1 MPGPRQIQNELVQ
14 DESSVLV
21 LPGHQ
26 TFGYSDGA
34 ASEKYLEEV
43 FRKAKDLRAGSSELE
58 GYIKDWASEYHLTAK
73 RAQLLSGFRFDRTM
87 KVLEVGCGCGAITR
101 FLGETFD
108 HVTSVEGSLHRARLA
123 RLRTRDLTG
132 VTVVCAPFQ
141 ELRFAEKFDLIVCVG
156 VFEYSAAFVEG
167 PDPYDAVLRYF
178 SDLLTPDGMV
188 LIAIENQF
196 GLKYFSSSRE
206 DHLGTMFEGIEG
218 YHAHPGKVRTFG
230 RVEIQEILQP
240 HFPNLKFFYPYP
252 DYKIPDCVLSEEFLA
267 SGKAGELVSQQR
279 SRDYAGQGRPLW
291 DETLVSLELA
301 RNKMLPFFSNSFLI
315 LGGKGDVSRVA
326 FDQLAILFSSGRA
339 PVFRTRTR
347 VLEDHDRRVIVAKTL
362 LNGAGTSAEGPLR
375 LVDTTST
382 WHEADSLHTLVYLR
396 VQAASATLEEVFR
409 PCKAWLDLLHGLAR
423 EDDGEKYLDGEHVDL
438 TWSNV
443 YLRPG
448 GVEVIDREW
457 IWDGRIG
464 LNAMVIRAIYRFV
477 SGLPYDRPLPGN
489 LGQSSG
495 RRAIESIAGS
505 LGVTLRERDFAEF
518 VRLESQFQSLA
529 FGVDTRLQVVL
540 LRWFLME
547 RTSLDL
553 LRRGRLRVRSSVQRA
568 REIMSRLARATG
580 VPGARS

>member
-178 SDLLTPDGMV
+178 SELLAPDGVV
-188 LIAIENQF
+188 LVAIENQF
-196 GLKYFSSSRE
+196 GLKYFASSRE

-218 YHAHPGKVRTFG
+218 YRAHPGRVRTFG
-230 RVEIQEILQP
+230 KVELQRILQR
-240 HFPNLKFFYPYP
+240 HFPRVDFYHPYP
-252 DYKIPDCVLSEEFLA
+252 DYKLPDCVLSEDFLS
-267 SGKAGELVSQQR
+267 SGYAGELVSQQR
-279 SRDYAGQGRPLW
+279 SRDYAGDRPALW
-291 DETLVSLELA
+291 DEALAVLELA
-301 RNKMLPFFSNSFLI
+301 RNRMLPFFSNSFLV
-315 LGGKGDVSRVA
+315 LAGKGQMNRIT
-326 FDQLAILFSSGRA
+326 FDQQAILFSSPHRRR
-339 PVFRTRTR
+339 FRTRTR
-347 VLEDHDRRVIVAKTL
+347 VIEEPKGRLAATKVPLEDPHGVDG
-362 LNGAGTSAEGPLR
+362 GALR
-375 LVDTTST
+375 LVPTTSPWKDGHSLQT
-382 WHEADSLHTLVYLR
+382 ILYLASRDRKADLEAIFGPARGWVDFLR
-396 VQAASATLEEVFR
+396 QN
-409 PCKAWLDLLHGLAR
+409 AR
-423 EDDGEKYLDGEHVDL
+423 ERDGVQYLDGEFVDCI
-438 TWSNV
+438 WSNL
-443 YLRPG
+443 YLGPSG
-448 GVEVIDREW
+448 WEFVDREW
-457 IWDGRIG
+457 VWATEVPLG
-464 LNAMVIRAIYRFV
+464 AVVIRAIYTFLTKIEEAA
-477 SGLPYDRPLPGN
+477 GG
-489 LGQSSG
+489 SSALALRGG
-495 RRAIESIAGS
+495 RDAIRSIAEV
-505 LGVTLRERDFAEF
+505 LGAGIDDADFARF
-518 VRLESQFQSLA
+518 LALEVKFQSIAYGL
-529 FGVDTRLQVVL
+529 DEKRYRTY
-540 LRWFLME
+540 LRWFLAD
-547 RTSLDL
+547 RKSLRGFRQGKDRL
-553 LRRGRLRVRSSVQRA
+553 LHAASRVRA
-568 REIMSRLARATG
+568 GLAKLGSAGKR
-580 VPGARS
+580 